1 MWSFLGWFFV
11 VLGTI
16 GAALPILPTVP
27 FLILAAY
34 CFERGSPKVHRWLI
48 NHPTFGPPLVNWRN
62 HRVIRPRAKAA
73 SVICITL
80 SVLYVIF
87 FRDLHPWIKAAV
99 AGSCFAVVV
108 FILSRRNSPP
118 KSGDLHGV

>member
-1 MWSFLGWFFV
+1 MWSVLGWFFV
-11 VLGTI
+11 VLGAI

-27 FLILAAY
+27 FLIVAAY
-34 CFERGSPKVHRWLI
+34 CFEKGSPKVHRWLI

-62 HRVIRPRAKAA
+62 HRVIRPKAKVF
-73 SVICITL
+73 SVTCITL

-87 FRDLHPWIKAAV
+87 FRDLNPWIKVAV
-99 AGSCFAVVV
+99 AGSCLAVIV

-118 KSGDLHGV
+118 KPGDLHGV